1 MRKRMYRHLIP
12 VAFFGQR
19 FFSRSKKL
27 LDMAY
32 EDVLKYPPSIPPV
45 ELRFPAYWVWA
56 SGGIGRHNGLKI
68 RRSLNDRKGSS
79 PFSPTIDISLILSQG
94 RAAGSSSGS

>member
-32 EDVLKYPPSIPPV
+32 KDILKYPPSIPPV

-68 RRSLNDRKGSS
+68 RCTYEREGSS
-79 PFSPTIDISLILSQG
+79 PSFPTNLYRRLK
-94 RAAGSSSGS
+94 